1 MLQRDA
7 SFTKTKVKTGTSGGA
22 AARSTRSGSSCR
34 GAPTF
39 RCTLAAA
46 ASEAAVDAVV
56 DAPENPPV
64 SGSRAGIAIV
74 IGALLAGGTLLPT
87 FVDDPVQGRVGG
99 FEAGNRL
106 ARFPLAPRDGRCV
119 LAAQQIARAESDTQ
133 QLQALQEAASR
144 QPLLVQFLLVRLGAL
159 MVFVAIIAH

>member
-1 MLQRDA
+1 MLQREA
-7 SFTKTKVKTGTSGGA
+7 SFTKTKVNTGTS
-22 AARSTRSGSSCR
+22 
-34 GAPTF
+34 
-39 RCTLAAA
+39 A
-46 ASEAAVDAVV
+46 ASAAVPPERSPKPRSDAGPRAASSDAAVDA
-56 DAPENPPV
+56 PEDPPE
-64 SGSRAGIAIV
+64 SGPCAGIAIV

-87 FVDDPVQGRVGG
+87 FVDDLVQGRVGG

-144 QPLLVQFLLVRLGAL
+144 QPLLVQFLLDRLGAL